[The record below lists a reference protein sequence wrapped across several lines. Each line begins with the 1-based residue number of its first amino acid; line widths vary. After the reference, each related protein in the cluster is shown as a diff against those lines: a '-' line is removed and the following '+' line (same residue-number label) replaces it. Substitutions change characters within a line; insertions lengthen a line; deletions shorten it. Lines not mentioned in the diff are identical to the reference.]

1 MSSFEILLSN
11 PPRLIKKPEEFE
23 ETYYYCEYP
32 SEGFPIESQSVSN
45 DSELDSRIKMELKGN
60 IGKSKSKS
68 EKNTDHRDDPWS
80 GSRDFAHIS
89 GSKQQDA

>member
-1 MSSFEILLSN
+1 M
-11 PPRLIKKPEEFE
+11 
-23 ETYYYCEYP
+23 
-32 SEGFPIESQSVSN
+32 
-45 DSELDSRIKMELKGN
+45 D
-60 IGKSKSKS
+60 KSKSKS